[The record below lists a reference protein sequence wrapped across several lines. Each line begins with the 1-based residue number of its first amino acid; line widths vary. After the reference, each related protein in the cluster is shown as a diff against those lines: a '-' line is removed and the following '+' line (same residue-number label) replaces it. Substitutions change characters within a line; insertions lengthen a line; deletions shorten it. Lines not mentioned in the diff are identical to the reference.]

1 MANIFE
7 ERKPKAAEW
16 PALSFLAMGMVTL
29 ASLGMVSLRLYDR
42 PAVQPAS
49 LQNAIAEF
57 DSNRLAPAAAAFRT
71 LADKG
76 DPTAAFW
83 YGHALERGLG
93 THEDVT
99 AAIAQYQKA
108 LAGGVTRAATSLGEL
123 YLNGNAVPPDF
134 AKARAYLTVAAKRG
148 DSHAALDLGRMLSQG
163 IGAPADRV
171 AAYAWFEV
179 AALDGNA
186 AARQARNQLL
196 TDLSPAQQAEAVQQ
210 ATALRSAPAGP
221 APAAGAAAHP
231 AKA

>member
-1 MANIFE
+1 M
-7 ERKPKAAEW
+7 
-16 PALSFLAMGMVTL
+16 S
-29 ASLGMVSLRLYDR
+29 DR
-42 PAVQPAS
+42 PAVQPAR
-49 LQNAIAEF
+49 LQSAIAEF

-108 LAGGVTRAATSLGEL
+108 LAGGVTRAAASLGEL

-134 AKARAYLTVAAKRG
+134 AKARGYLTIAAKRG
-148 DSHAALDLGRMLSQG
+148 DSRAALDLGRMLNQG
-163 IGAPADRV
+163 IGGPADPV
-171 AAYAWFEV
+171 AAYSWLEV

-186 AARQARNQLL
+186 AARQERDQLL
-196 TDLSPAQQAEAVQQ
+196 PHLSPAQQAEAVQQ
-210 ATALRSAPAGP
+210 ATALRSEAARPAGP
-221 APAAGAAAHP
+221 AGVPANP